1 LISRFI
7 SGHLSSAVQNYWEQ
21 VRKRDR
27 ESGENEIETKRF
39 IASVVAAF
47 VESRLEEPPLNDELY
62 TVRVESLKY
71 YR

>member
-62 TVRVESLKY
+62 TVRVEPLML
-71 YR
+71 RD